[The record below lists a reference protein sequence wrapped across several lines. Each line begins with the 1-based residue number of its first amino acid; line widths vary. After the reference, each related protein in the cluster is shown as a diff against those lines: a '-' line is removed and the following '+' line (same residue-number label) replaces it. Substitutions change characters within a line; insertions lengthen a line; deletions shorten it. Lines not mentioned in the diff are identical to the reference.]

1 MSWCGLHW
9 ISLTWLC
16 RASWIWMPIFFCNFG
31 KFSTIKKKISF
42 LSFSLSPL
50 VFRTIKWVVTFLMVS
65 HKFLGFPYSFFFCF
79 SSSKF
84 QLNIIKVY
92 WFFCLIRSAVKPLK
106 WIFQYRKYIFQ
117 LQNLLILFLFNS
129 NILSIEILA
138 LLMYHLPELIY
149 LSLFTRINF

>member
-1 MSWCGLHW
+1 M
-9 ISLTWLC
+9 
-16 RASWIWMPIFFCNFG
+16 
-31 KFSTIKKKISF
+31 
-42 LSFSLSPL
+42 
-50 VFRTIKWVVTFLMVS
+50 TFLMVS
-65 HKFLGFPYSFFFCF
+65 HKFLGFPYSFFLFCF

-149 LSLFTRINF
+149 LSLFTRINFLKISNSQISFRVKFQIYFNGPYFPISSCSFSWLVFIDS